1 MKINSLN
8 QPDINTILKK
18 APDFQRELSAYI
30 SLNQCTL
37 LAVGPVSV
45 NCVDAAIELSGEYNI
60 PMMLIASRRQVDSEA
75 HGGGYVNNWTTP
87 QFADY
92 VQKKDQTGNIILA
105 RDHGGPW
112 QNPVEIQHNYSLE
125 QAMESAKASYRA
137 DIDAGFK
144 VLHIDPSIDTHGT
157 PDLDKILNRVFELYE
172 YCANYAAQK
181 NRKIVFEVGTEEQS
195 GGIETNEDLDYLLKR
210 IEAFCKNKNFHLPMF
225 VVVQIGTKVMETK
238 NIGQLESTLV
248 KTVNNFHTHQKIK
261 EIVEICNRAD
271 VHIKVHN
278 GDYLSDEVLK
288 LHPKLGIH
296 AANVAPEFAVT
307 ETRALVSILEKE
319 SLNKLLDQF
328 FELSYNSMR
337 WVKWMMEE
345 SQASDR
351 DRAIISGHYVFST
364 PEFHQIKQKIHYNVS
379 KKNIDL
385 DQVLK
390 HQIKKKMMRYLR
402 GFNLI

>member
-1 MKINSLN
+1 MGLKNHLIN
-8 QPDINTILKK
+8 
-18 APDFQRELSAYI
+18 YI
-30 SLNQCTL
+30 SGNQCTL

-112 QNPVEIQHNYSLE
+112 QNPIEIQHNYSLDR
-125 QAMESAKASYRA
+125 AMESAKASYRA
-137 DIDAGFK
+137 DIDAGFD
-144 VLHIDPSIDTHGT
+144 VLHIDPSIDIHGT

-172 YCANYAAQK
+172 YCANYAAQQ

-210 IEAFCKNKNFHLPMF
+210 IEAFCKNKDFHLPMF

-238 NIGQLESTLV
+238 NTGILESAL
-248 KTVNNFHTHQKIK
+248 KGPQINSNIRQQIP
-261 EIVEICNRAD
+261 EIVGICNRAG
-271 VHIKVHN
+271 VNIKVHN
-278 GDYLSDEVLK
+278 GDYLSEEAIR

-307 ETRALVSILEKE
+307 ETRTLLRLLEE
-319 SLNKLLDQF
+319 HSLNKLRERFL
-328 FELSYNSMR
+328 ELSYNSGR
-337 WVKWMMEE
+337 WKKWMLENTN
-345 SQASDR
+345 ASDY
-351 DRAIISGHYVFST
+351 DRSVIAGHYVYST
-364 PEFHQIKQKIHYNVS
+364 EEFKTIKRTAGDQLA

-390 HQIKKKMMRYLR
+390 RQIKKQMMRYVR
-402 GFNLI
+402 GFKLT